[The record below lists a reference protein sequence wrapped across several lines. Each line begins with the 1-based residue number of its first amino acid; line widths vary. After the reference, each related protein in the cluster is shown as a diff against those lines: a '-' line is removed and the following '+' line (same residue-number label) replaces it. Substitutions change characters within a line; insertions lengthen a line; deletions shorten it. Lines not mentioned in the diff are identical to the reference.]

1 MLRLTGMM
9 ETIGSTQLL
18 CQQCSAPLAVETGAK
33 YVTCEFCGTVNFV
46 DKSQAVLH
54 YAVQATLD
62 EKQAAA
68 ALRRWMAGN
77 QTVKGLDT
85 AAQIESQTYQLFPL
99 WLVRTVRDGK
109 EAVVLK
115 PAAAL
120 SIVELGKLRVPAS
133 DLQPYDHALD
143 AVAVRPT
150 VPVTAVHSWLAE
162 NEGIAVGAIEELALV
177 HAPIYQFKY
186 RYKDQSYTALVD
198 AAAGE
203 VFAAIYPEKF
213 ELPYVSIGGLGCVA
227 YFLAALIPAFGL
239 WVFND
244 IGLGLGLLIYLGVAV
259 ALAIPIFIAAASV
272 SRRY

>member
-1 MLRLTGMM
+1 MD
-9 ETIGSTQLL
+9 ETTVGTQLL
-18 CQQCSAPLAVETGAK
+18 CQQCSAPLTVETGAK

-46 DKSQAVLH
+46 DKSRAVLH
-54 YAVQATLD
+54 YAVRPTLD

-99 WLVRTVRDGK
+99 WMVRATRHGK
-109 EAVVLK
+109 EEVVLK
-115 PAAAL
+115 PGAAL
-120 SIVELGKLRVPAS
+120 SIGELRKLRVPAA
-133 DLQPYDHALD
+133 DLQPYDSSLD
-143 AVAVRPT
+143 GVAVKPS
-150 VPVTAVHSWLAE
+150 VPVTAVHGWLAANE
-162 NEGIAVGAIEELALV
+162 NIAPEAIEELALV

-186 RYKDQSYTALVD
+186 RYKDESYTALVD

-239 WVFND
+239 WVFD
-244 IGLGLGLLIYLGVAV
+244 DVGLGLGLLIYVGVAV
-259 ALAIPIFIAAASV
+259 ALAVPIFIAAASV
-272 SRRY
+272 SRRF